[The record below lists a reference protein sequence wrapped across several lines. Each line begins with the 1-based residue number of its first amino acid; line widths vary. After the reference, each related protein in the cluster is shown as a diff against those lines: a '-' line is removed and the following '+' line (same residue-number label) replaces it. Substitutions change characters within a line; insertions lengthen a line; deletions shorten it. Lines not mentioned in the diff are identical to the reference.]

1 MQIGQGWNFPDHLKD
16 LETQVSFILTKSQ
29 SPLGSYEQVPVYRT
43 EIVTIIPGL

>member
-1 MQIGQGWNFPDHLKD
+1 MQIGQGWNFPYHLKD

-29 SPLGSYEQVPVYRT
+29 SPLGSYEQVPAYRT